1 MKRIL
6 VVGAGPGG
14 SATALAL
21 RQAGLEVVLCDQ
33 ARFPRDKI
41 CAGGLSVAAQRELS
55 ILGVGE
61 RVLAEAHPLSQLRLG
76 GPGGESW
83 TLRQARSV
91 VLPRRRF
98 DALLVDA
105 AMRAGA
111 RLEEGLRC
119 TGLLTEGGRTVGIRT
134 ARTELEADAV
144 VVATGVHAA
153 RPGAALSPDAPAPR
167 RFLAVERRFDGPFFD
182 PGTMEMVYA
191 KDLLPGYGWV
201 FPESA
206 TRANVGVCID
216 DAHPERAKLHDVLD
230 RFLATHLHGRMGGAV
245 PADAVRGQPIAWRA
259 SVPALAAPGVL
270 WVGEAAGLT
279 SAATGEGIWHA
290 LRSGREAA
298 AALSESAD
306 PVAVAEHYRRRV
318 RRAFAGP
325 LLGAAAFSRAASS
338 GVFPALVRLAY
349 RPPFGSLSRLLLER
363 I

>member
-1 MKRIL
+1 VKRVL

-41 CAGGLSVAAQRELS
+41 CAGGLSPAAQRELQL
-55 ILGVGE
+55 LGVGE
-61 RVLAEAHPLSQLRLG
+61 RVLAEAHPLSQLRLF

-83 TLRQARSV
+83 SLKQSRSV

-105 AMRAGA
+105 AVRAGA
-111 RLEEGLRC
+111 RLEEGVRC
-119 TGLLTEGGRTVGIRT
+119 TGLLAHGGRTVGIRT
-134 ARTELEADAV
+134 SSGEREADAV

-153 RPGAALSPDAPAPR
+153 RPGAALAPDAPLPR

-182 PGTMEMVYA
+182 PGAMEMVYA
-191 KDLLPGYGWV
+191 RDLLPGYGWV

-206 TRANVGVCID
+206 TRANVGICVD
-216 DAHPERAKLHDVLD
+216 ESHPERTRLHDLLD
-230 RFLATHLHGRMGGAV
+230 RFLATHLHGRMSGAR
-245 PADAVRGQPIAWRA
+245 PADQVRGQPIAWR
-259 SVPALAAPGVL
+259 STVPSLGAPGVV

-298 AALSESAD
+298 LAITEAQGAD
-306 PVAVAEHYRRRV
+306 DLARRYHRRV

-325 LLGAAAFSRAASS
+325 LLGASAFSHAAST

-349 RPPFGSLSRLLLER
+349 RPPLGFLSRFLLER